1 MFLLELII
9 SLAFNSMATSGF
21 TPISSHWDIGI
32 QVDGFYINEYKKE
45 IRKESGILEF
55 GFFYNTF
62 FYADYPRK
70 ERKDHLL
77 YIKNNYTLEL
87 NQTNTKN
94 DVMNVVSLN
103 KNKKI
108 ILILISI

>member
-21 TPISSHWDIGI
+21 TPTSSHWDICI

-70 ERKDHLL
+70 KRK
-77 YIKNNYTLEL
+77 E
-87 NQTNTKN
+87 
-94 DVMNVVSLN
+94 
-103 KNKKI
+103 KI
-108 ILILISI
+108 IYYILKIIIHLN